1 MLLDHLQ
8 KQLTAAA
15 ERQLAGKKQKLA
27 ALAAGMDAMS
37 PLKVLARGYSMTK
50 DARGNVIT
58 DAAAVN
64 PGDAIT
70 VRLSAGQLH
79 AVVSQTEGERHEEN

>member
-8 KQLTAAA
+8 KQLASAAQ
-15 ERQLAGKKQKLA
+15 RQLAGKKQKLA

-50 DARGNVIT
+50 DAQGHVIT
-58 DAAAVN
+58 DVSAVS

-70 VRLSAGQLH
+70 VTLSAGRLH
-79 AVVSQTEGERHEEN
+79 AVVSETEGETHEEN